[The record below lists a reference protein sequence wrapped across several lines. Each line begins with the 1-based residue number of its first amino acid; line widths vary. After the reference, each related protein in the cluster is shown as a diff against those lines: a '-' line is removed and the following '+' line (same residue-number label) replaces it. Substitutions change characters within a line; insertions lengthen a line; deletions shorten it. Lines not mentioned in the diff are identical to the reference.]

1 MPERASS
8 ASTLAR
14 WCDETP
20 YFSAISAV
28 AMWRPGSLANSSTLK
43 SASDVFFCSLMA
55 RGRRQRHVCAQPSR
69 SISSESSDPATMPW
83 LRKNDR
89 IRVLSRASNVRS
101 LLTPVRRKA
110 ALMASSSRVPTPPR
124 RNAGSTS
131 MAKTQP
137 QGGDPNSQSRTSPMT
152 KPTTC
157 PCASDRSGQQFL
169 VALAQG
175 HVVGF
180 VIGEVRDWEFGS
192 PPCGWVFAIDVHPQA
207 RLGGIGTRL
216 LEAISASFYRAGVR
230 KLRTMLARDNG
241 LILSFFRSQGMMAG
255 PLISLEMDLEG

>member
-1 MPERASS
+1 
-8 ASTLAR
+8 
-14 WCDETP
+14 
-20 YFSAISAV
+20 
-28 AMWRPGSLANSSTLK
+28 
-43 SASDVFFCSLMA
+43 
-55 RGRRQRHVCAQPSR
+55 
-69 SISSESSDPATMPW
+69 
-83 LRKNDR
+83 
-89 IRVLSRASNVRS
+89 
-101 LLTPVRRKA
+101 
-110 ALMASSSRVPTPPR
+110 MASSRRVPMPPSR
-124 RNAGSTS
+124 ACGCTS
-131 MAKTQP
+131 MANTQP

-157 PCASDRSGQQFL
+157 PCASATRNCCPLRS
-169 VALAQG
+169 LAQG